1 MKQVPPIPH
10 RSNYK
15 NSKKKIKR
23 MLSTKSD
30 SSPPLS
36 PPSLS
41 ITNRPS
47 TMRKQ
52 KCSASSWSLP
62 MKVIFRYHLPLF
74 SIKSR
79 KPSPSNKESLRNR
92 SGKLPTMFSKD
103 WENYM
108 KPTLFTEISNL
119 QTSSSIAKLPKLV
132 I

>member
-1 MKQVPPIPH
+1 MLCIVMEFANEGDLQV
-10 RSNYK
+10 
-15 NSKKKIKR
+15 
-23 MLSTKSD
+23 
-30 SSPPLS
+30 SSL
-36 PPSLS
+36 
-41 ITNRPS
+41 
-47 TMRKQ
+47 
-52 KCSASSWSLP
+52 
-62 MKVIFRYHLPLF
+62 LF

-79 KPSPSNKESLRNR
+79 KPSLSNKESLRKR